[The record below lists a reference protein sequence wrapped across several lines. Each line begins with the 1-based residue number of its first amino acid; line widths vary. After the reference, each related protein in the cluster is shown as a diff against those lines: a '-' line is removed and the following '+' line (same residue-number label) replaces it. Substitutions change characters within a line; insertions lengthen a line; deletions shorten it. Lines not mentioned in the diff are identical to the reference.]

1 MRLTPSSPAGKIGP
15 RSHSPRPRIAGRF
28 TESRVEI
35 VVQPNPGRVVMRR
48 TVIASVLVG
57 SVLVLLAGPAAARA
71 KKPDATLTLSEGSV
85 AVGIGFSWGKGTL
98 SYQGKTYP
106 FKVDGLSV
114 GEVGLTRASAAGNVF
129 NLKKLA
135 DFSGSYTAGAAEG
148 TVGGGGGRQH
158 HEEPE
163 RRRHRAEEHDPGRQ
177 PQAGG
182 RGHQADPRPEIDAG
196 GEAAAP
202 SSGPNS

>member
-1 MRLTPSSPAGKIGP
+1 
-15 RSHSPRPRIAGRF
+15 
-28 TESRVEI
+28 
-35 VVQPNPGRVVMRR
+35 MRR
-48 TVIASVLVG
+48 TVIASALVG
-57 SVLVLLAGPAAARA
+57 SVLVLLAGLAAAQA

-148 TVGGGGGRQH
+148 TVGGG
-158 HEEPE
+158 
-163 RRRHRAEEHDPGRQ
+163 
-177 PQAGG
+177 AGVSTMKN
-182 RGHQADPRPEIDAG
+182 QNDPRPEIDAG

-202 SSGPNS
+202 SAGPNSY